1 MIFSLL
7 WPQQINKRKIKQYRL
22 LVTRCKIRQQIYIKE
37 TFPKKKPY
45 KKSNNSPSNNVLTGV
60 CVGYCQYRAIIHLL
74 N

>member
-45 KKSNNSPSNNVLTGV
+45 KKVTIPPLTT
-60 CVGYCQYRAIIHLL
+60 C
-74 N
+74 